1 MLWFAKQDIPVLPV
15 HDSFIVIRGLYRE
28 LVNAMHAE
36 FEKMFGVPINI
47 DESAKVTPVS
57 FPPEDVD
64 VDWIIS
70 ETDKYR
76 NWTDRNPLWRQYETN
91 LD

>member
-15 HDSFIVIRGLYRE
+15 QVSFIITRGLYGE
-28 LVNAMHAE
+28 LVNAMHKE
-36 FEKMFGVPINI
+36 FEKIFHMPIKI
-47 DESAKVTPVS
+47 SDSAKVTPVS

-70 ETDKYR
+70 ETDKHGS
-76 NWTDRNPLWRQYETN
+76 WTDRNPL
-91 LD
+91 